1 MEPEDTTSDLSGDEV
16 AASRPTESNRHRVQ
30 NASFTALLEDHVV
43 NGSSNGPI
51 GEHVE
56 LSDAELSTARLL
68 ANTEPGGGVLDP
80 REYQIELFERAR
92 ACNTIAVLDTG
103 SGKTLVAVLLLKHIL
118 QIELNKRA
126 NGGKSRVAF
135 FLVDSVTLVFQQSA
149 VLRNN
154 LDQNVAHFFGNL
166 GPDLWDKQTWNKHL
180 EKYMVIVCTAEILN
194 QSLLNGHVGIDQI
207 NLLIFDEAH
216 HAKKEHPYARIIRDT
231 YLKADP
237 EKRPRIF
244 GMTASPVDAKCDIA
258 EAAIQLET
266 LLDSRIATTSDLA
279 LLRNFVNKPME
290 EEWVYERL
298 PPVFETSLH
307 RILKTKYGNM
317 SILEGVFRF
326 ASVASSELGA
336 WCADQVWALALADE
350 VLPKLEGSM
359 GKVDSDH
366 QDSEKASEEIK
377 RIQEANQLVK
387 EYIANQAFMPSD
399 LSSKV
404 KLLMRKLQEQ
414 FAKSPDTKCIVFT
427 QRRNTAK
434 VLLQLCEKLE
444 IQNLHPDVLVG
455 VRKGDALGMNS
466 TFRRQF
472 LVLVKF
478 RKSEVNCL
486 FATSVAEE
494 GLDIPDCNL
503 VVRQVIYYS
512 GTAVTSTDRQRFDLY
527 DTVIQY
533 VQSRGR
539 ARRTDSYATMV
550 ESGNRN
556 HSVRLQEVRRAEHLM
571 KNFCNML
578 PDDRKLYGD
587 DHDMGVLIR
596 EEGQKRTY
604 TIPSTGAM
612 LTYRHAIGVLARFAS
627 SLQYENEISA
637 LVTYI
642 VMSENES
649 FSCEIIL
656 PEKSPVRRVIGCS
669 ESKKSL
675 AKQSAAFDACLLLRK
690 KNLLDEHF
698 NSVYHKRLPAMRNAK
713 LAITSKKTDQY
724 RMRTKPLIWARLQ
737 GTTPIRLYAIVIRLI
752 PSEPLNR
759 THGSIILLTREQ
771 ITSIPTF
778 PVFLDDD
785 IETTVQS
792 LYIDGCL
799 EVASEELEVVTAFTL
814 AVFHDVFHKTYKHVS
829 EQFPYW
835 LVPAR
840 EDVDIRTSTSLLDII
855 DWAAL
860 HYVKDNPKLVWSTDM
875 EPDSLL
881 NRFIYDDW
889 NGKYR
894 YFPLAIDP
902 NLRPSDPPPSYA
914 PVRKWSDD
922 IMNWSLSLSKNS
934 RPKFFNQCIWA
945 QPVLHAELVCLRR
958 NFLDKAAEE
967 EKESNSR
974 CVICPQ
980 PLVLSAISMPVA
992 ATCFVFPAIIT
1003 RMESYLIAQEACEM
1017 LGLGDIKLEYALE
1030 AFTKDSDNTE
1040 EHRSLHIHVQR
1051 GMGKNYERLELL
1063 GDSVLKMATSISLFV
1078 QNPDDNE
1085 YDYHVNRMCLIC
1097 NKNLFKNATELKLYE
1112 YIRSRG
1118 FSRHMWYPPGLSLE
1132 YGRDHAKFFAA
1143 EGKHSLAEKTI
1154 ADVCEALI
1162 GASLLSG
1169 GDDNRYDLAIKAVT
1183 VFVNSQNHTAT
1194 SWNDYTS
1201 AYSIPSYQS
1210 RVADGFERNLAQ
1222 QIFEKVGYKF
1232 KYPRLLRSAFTH
1244 PSYPLAW
1251 AKVPC
1256 YQRLEFL
1263 GDALLDMVCV
1273 EHLFHRFPNRDPQW
1287 LTEHKMAM
1295 VSNKFL
1301 GALAVK
1307 LGLHLHL
1314 QHFSSPLMIQNSKYA
1329 EELQL
1334 AESESNGEVDYW
1346 LSTSDSPKCLP
1357 DMLEAYLGA
1366 IFVDSGFDFTVI
1378 EAFFEKHILPFFYE
1392 MSIYDTFANKHP
1404 TTFLHN
1410 QMTHNYHCTNYCL
1423 KSAEIPAVEGETPR
1437 VFSAVMVHGK
1447 SIASA
1452 VASSSRYAKVRAS
1465 TRALAIIDGMSFSEF
1480 QEKYY
1485 CSCQGGQATV
1495 DQANIGTAV

>member
-1 MEPEDTTSDLSGDEV
+1 MEPDDTASDLSGDEAV
-16 AASRPTESNRHRVQ
+16 VSRPTEPHKHRAQ
-30 NASFTALLEDHVV
+30 NATFTALLEEHVI
-43 NGSSNGPI
+43 NGSSNGPN
-51 GEHVE
+51 GAHVE

-68 ANTEPGGGVLDP
+68 ASTEAGGGVLDP

-92 ACNTIAVLDTG
+92 ARNTIAVLDTG

-126 NGGKSRVAF
+126 NGGKPRVAF

-154 LDQNVAHFFGNL
+154 LDQRVAHFFGNL
-166 GPDLWDKQTWNKHL
+166 GPDLWDKETWNKHL

-194 QSLLNGHVGIDQI
+194 QSLLNGHVSIDQI

-258 EAAIQLET
+258 EAATQLET

-290 EEWVYERL
+290 EEWVYDKL
-298 PPVFETSLH
+298 PPVFETKLH
-307 RILKTKYGNM
+307 GILKTKYGDM
-317 SILEGVFRF
+317 AILEGAFRF

-350 VLPKLEGSM
+350 VLPKLEGSI
-359 GKVDSDH
+359 GKIDSDP
-366 QDSEKASEEIK
+366 QDSEKASEDIK

-387 EYIANQAFMPSD
+387 EYIANEAFIPND
-399 LSSKV
+399 ISSKV
-404 KLLMRKLQEQ
+404 ELLMRKLQEQ

-434 VLLQLCEKLE
+434 VLLQLCEKL
-444 IQNLHPDVLVG
+444 QVPNLRPDVLVG
-455 VRKGDALGMNS
+455 VRKGDALGMNY

-503 VVRQVIYYS
+503 VVR
-512 GTAVTSTDRQRFDLY
+512 FDLY

-539 ARRTDSYATMV
+539 ARRADSVYATMV
-550 ESGNRN
+550 ESGNRS
-556 HSVRLQEVRRAEHLM
+556 HSMRLQEVRRAEHLM

-578 PDDRKLYGD
+578 PDDRKLYAD
-587 DHDMGVLIR
+587 DHDMGVLIHEDGR
-596 EEGQKRTY
+596 KRTY

-637 LVTYI
+637 MVAYI

-669 ESKKSL
+669 EPKKSL

-713 LAITSKKTDQY
+713 LAITSKRTDQY
-724 RMRTKPLIWARLQ
+724 RMRTKPTIWARQQ
-737 GTTPIRLYAIVIRLI
+737 GTTPTRLYAIVIRLI

-759 THGSIILLTREQ
+759 PHGSIALLTRER
-771 ITSIPTF
+771 IASIPSF

-785 IETTVQS
+785 IETTVKS
-792 LYIDGCL
+792 LCIDGCL
-799 EVASEELEVVTAFTL
+799 EVASEELEIVTKFTL

-835 LVPAR
+835 LAPAR
-840 EDVDIRTSTSLLDII
+840 EDVDISTSTSLFDMI

-860 HYVKDNPKLVWSTDM
+860 HYVRDNPKIMWSADM
-875 EPDSLL
+875 EPESLL
-881 NRFIYDDW
+881 TRFIYDDW

-914 PVRKWSDD
+914 PSRKWSDD

-934 RPKFFNQCIWA
+934 RPKFFNRCIWT
-945 QPVLHAELVCLRR
+945 QPVLQAELVCLRR
-958 NFLDKAAEE
+958 NFLDKVADE

-1003 RMESYLIAQEACEM
+1003 RMESYLIAQEACKM
-1017 LGLGDIKLEYALE
+1017 LGLGNIKLEYALE

-1040 EHRSLHIHVQR
+1040 EHRSLQIHVQR

-1078 QNPDDNE
+1078 QNPDDDE

-1132 YGRDHAKFFAA
+1132 YGRDHAKFFAS

-1169 GDDNRYDLAIKAVT
+1169 GDDNRYDLAVKAVT

-1194 SWNDYTS
+1194 SWKDYIS
-1201 AYSIPSYQS
+1201 AYSIPSYQN
-1210 RVADGFERNLAQ
+1210 RVADGFEKNLAQ

-1314 QHFSSPLMIQNSKYA
+1314 QHFSNPLMIQNSKYA

-1378 EAFFEKHILPFFYE
+1378 EAFFKRHILPFFHD
-1392 MSIYDTFANKHP
+1392 MSIYDTFANRHP
-1404 TTFLHN
+1404 TTFLHS
-1410 QMTHNYHCTNYCL
+1410 QLTHNFRCTDYCL
-1423 KSAEIPAVEGETPR
+1423 KSAEVPAVEGETPR
-1437 VFSAVMVHGK
+1437 VFAAVMVHGE

-1465 TRALAIIDGMSFSEF
+1465 TRALAVIDGMSLSEF
-1480 QEKYY
+1480 QEKYH
-1485 CSCQGGQATV
+1485 CSCQGDQVTV
-1495 DQANIGTAV
+1495 DHANIGTAV

>member
-1 MEPEDTTSDLSGDEV
+1 MEPEDLNSDLSSDEAV
-16 AASRPTESNRHRVQ
+16 APRPTESHRQRAQ
-30 NASFTALLEDHVV
+30 NASFTALLEEHVI
-43 NGSSNGPI
+43 NEPNNGPI
-51 GEHVE
+51 GAQVE
-56 LSDAELSTARLL
+56 ISDAELSTARLL

-92 ACNTIAVLDTG
+92 ARNTIAVLDTG

-126 NGGKSRVAF
+126 HGTKPRVAF

-154 LDQNVAHFFGNL
+154 LDQKVAHFFGNL

-180 EKYMVIVCTAEILN
+180 EKNMVIVCTAEILN
-194 QSLLNGHVGIDQI
+194 QALLNGHIGIDQI

-216 HAKKEHPYARIIRDT
+216 HAKKEHPYARIIRDA

-237 EKRPRIF
+237 EKRPKIF

-290 EEWVYERL
+290 EEWVYDKL
-298 PPVFETSLH
+298 PPPSETNLH
-307 RILKTKYGNM
+307 GTLKAKFGDMT
-317 SILEGVFRF
+317 ILEGAFRF
-326 ASVASSELGA
+326 SLVASSELGA
-336 WCADQVWALALADE
+336 WCADQVWALALAEE
-350 VLPKLEGSM
+350 VLPKLEGSI
-359 GKVDSDH
+359 GKVTDSDL
-366 QDSEKASEEIK
+366 QDSEKASVEIK
-377 RIQEANQLVK
+377 RIQEASQLVK
-387 EYIANQAFMPSD
+387 EYIADQASTPSD
-399 LSSKV
+399 LSPKV
-404 KLLMRKLQEQ
+404 ELLIRKLQEQ

-434 VLLQLCEKLE
+434 VLLQLCEKLQIPNLRPE
-444 IQNLHPDVLVG
+444 ILVG
-455 VRKGDALGMNS
+455 VRKGDAIGMNS

-478 RKSEVNCL
+478 RKSEINCL

-503 VVRQVIYYS
+503 VVR
-512 GTAVTSTDRQRFDLY
+512 FDLY

-539 ARRTDSYATMV
+539 ARRADSVYATMV
-550 ESGNRN
+550 ECGNRN
-556 HSVRLQEVRRAEHLM
+556 HSMRLQEVRRAEHLM
-571 KNFCNML
+571 KNFCNLL
-578 PDDRKLYGD
+578 PEDRKLYRD
-587 DHDMGVLIR
+587 DHEIGVLVH
-596 EEGQKRTY
+596 EENRKRTF
-604 TIPSTGAM
+604 TITSTGAM

-637 LVTYI
+637 KVTYV

-649 FSCEIIL
+649 FNCEIIM
-656 PEKSPVRRVIGCS
+656 PEKSPVRRVLGCS

-690 KNLLDEHF
+690 RNLLDEHF
-698 NSVYHKRLPAMRNAK
+698 NSIYHKRLPAMRNAK
-713 LAITSKKTDQY
+713 LAITSKRTDQY
-724 RMRTKPLIWARLQ
+724 KMRTKPSIWARQQ
-737 GTTPIRLYAIVIRLI
+737 GTIPIRLYAIVIRLV
-752 PSEPLNR
+752 PSEPLTR
-759 THGSIILLTREQ
+759 AHGSIVLLTRERM
-771 ITSIPTF
+771 TAIPTF
-778 PVFLDDD
+778 PVFLDDG
-785 IETTVQS
+785 IETGVQS
-792 LYIDGCL
+792 LCIDRSL

-814 AVFHDVFHKTYKHVS
+814 AVFHDVFHKTYKNVS

-835 LVPAR
+835 LAPAR
-840 EDVDIRTSTSLLDII
+840 EDVEIATSTSLFDII

-860 HYVKDNPKLVWSTDM
+860 QYVQDNPKLVWSIDM
-875 EPDSLL
+875 EPESLL
-881 NRFIYDDW
+881 TRFIYDDW

-914 PVRKWSDD
+914 PSRKWSDD

-934 RPKFFNQCIWA
+934 RPKFFNRCIWT
-945 QPVLHAELVCLRR
+945 QPVLQAELVCLRR
-958 NFLDKAAEE
+958 NFLDKAADE

-980 PLVLSAISMPVA
+980 PLVISAISMSVA

-1003 RMESYLIAQEACEM
+1003 RMESYLIAQEGCKM
-1017 LGLGDIKLEYALE
+1017 LGLGDIQLEYALE

-1040 EHRSLHIHVQR
+1040 EHRSLQIHVQR

-1063 GDSVLKMATSISLFV
+1063 GDSVLKMATSISLFA
-1078 QNPDDNE
+1078 QNPDDDE

-1097 NKNLFKNATELKLYE
+1097 NKNLFKTATELKLYE

-1132 YGRDHAKFFAA
+1132 YGRDHARYFES
-1143 EGKHSLAEKTI
+1143 EGKHPLAEKTI

-1169 GDDNRYDLAIKAVT
+1169 GDDNRYDMAIKAVT

-1194 SWNDYTS
+1194 SWNDYIS
-1201 AYSIPSYQS
+1201 AYSIPLYQS
-1210 RVADGFERNLAQ
+1210 RAADGFEKNLAQ
-1222 QIFEKVGYKF
+1222 QIFEKVGYEF

-1314 QHFSSPLMIQNSKYA
+1314 QHFSNPLMIQNSKYA

-1378 EAFFEKHILPFFYE
+1378 ETFFKRHVLPFFHD
-1392 MSIYDTFANKHP
+1392 MSIYDTFANRHP
-1404 TTFLHN
+1404 TTFLHS
-1410 QMTHNYHCTNYCL
+1410 QMTHSYRCTDYCL
-1423 KSAEIPAVEGETPR
+1423 KSAEVPTVEGETPR
-1437 VFSAVMVHGK
+1437 VFAAVMVHGQ

-1465 TRALAIIDGMSFSEF
+1465 TRALAVIDGMTLSEF
-1480 QEKYY
+1480 QEKYH
-1485 CSCQGGQATV
+1485 CACQGEQVTV
-1495 DQANIGTAV
+1495 DRADIGTAV

>member
-1 MEPEDTTSDLSGDEV
+1 MEPEDTTSDLSGDEAV
-16 AASRPTESNRHRVQ
+16 AVRPTESHRHRAQ
-30 NASFTALLEDHVV
+30 NASFTALLEEHVM
-43 NGSSNGPI
+43 NGPEN
-51 GEHVE
+51 GPNGAHVE
-56 LSDAELSTARLL
+56 LPDAELSTARLL

-92 ACNTIAVLDTG
+92 ARNTIAVLDTG

-126 NGGKSRVAF
+126 NGAKPRVAF

-154 LDQNVAHFFGNL
+154 LDQTVAHFFGNL
-166 GPDLWDKQTWNKHL
+166 GPDLWDKPTWDKHL

-194 QSLLNGHVGIDQI
+194 QSLLNGHIGIDQI

-216 HAKKEHPYARIIRDT
+216 HAKKEHPYARIIRDA

-237 EKRPRIF
+237 EKRPRVF

-258 EAAIQLET
+258 EAATQLET

-279 LLRNFVNKPME
+279 LLRNFVNKPIE
-290 EEWVYERL
+290 EEWVYDKL
-298 PPVFETSLH
+298 PPPFETNLH
-307 RILKTKYGNM
+307 SMLKSKYGDM
-317 SILEGVFRF
+317 SILEGAFRF

-350 VLPKLEGSM
+350 VLPKLEGSI
-359 GKVDSDH
+359 GKVTDSDL
-366 QDSEKASEEIK
+366 QDSEKTSGEIK

-387 EYIANQAFMPSD
+387 EYIANQTFQPSD
-399 LSSKV
+399 LSPKV
-404 KLLMRKLQEQ
+404 ELLIRKLQEQ
-414 FAKSPDTKCIVFT
+414 FSKSPDTKCIVFT

-434 VLLQLCEKLE
+434 VLLQLCEKLQ
-444 IQNLHPDVLVG
+444 IPNLRPGILVG
-455 VRKGDALGMNS
+455 VRKGDAVGMNS
-466 TFRRQF
+466 TFRGQF

-503 VVRQVIYYS
+503 VVR
-512 GTAVTSTDRQRFDLY
+512 FDLY

-539 ARRTDSYATMV
+539 ARRSDSVYATVV

-556 HSVRLQEVRRAEHLM
+556 HSMRLQEVRRVEHLM
-571 KNFCNML
+571 KNFCNLL
-578 PDDRKLYGD
+578 PEDRKLCGD
-587 DHDMGVLIR
+587 DHDMGVLIQ
-596 EEGQKRTY
+596 EENRKRTY

-637 LVTYI
+637 SVTYI

-649 FSCEIIL
+649 FSCEIIM
-656 PEKSPVRRVIGCS
+656 PEKSPVRRVLGCS

-675 AKQSAAFDACLLLRK
+675 AKQSASFDACLLLRK
-690 KNLLDEHF
+690 RNLLDEHF
-698 NSVYHKRLPAMRNAK
+698 NSIYHKRLPAMRNAK
-713 LAITSKKTDQY
+713 LAITSKRTDQY
-724 RMRTKPLIWARLQ
+724 RMRTKPLIWARQQ
-737 GTTPIRLYAIVIRLI
+737 GTIPTRLYGIVIRLI
-752 PSEPLNR
+752 PSEPLTR
-759 THGSIILLTREQ
+759 AHRSIVLLTRER
-771 ITSIPTF
+771 ITAIPAF

-785 IETTVQS
+785 IETTVRS
-792 LYIDGCL
+792 LCIEGDL
-799 EVASEELEVVTAFTL
+799 EVSSNELEIVTAFTL

-835 LVPAR
+835 LAPAR
-840 EDVDIRTSTSLLDII
+840 EDMDIGTSTSVSDII

-860 HYVKDNPKLVWSTDM
+860 QYVQDNPKIVWSTDM
-875 EPDSLL
+875 ETESLL
-881 NRFIYDDW
+881 TRFIYDDW

-902 NLRPSDPPPSYA
+902 NLRPSDPPPSYV
-914 PVRKWSDD
+914 PSRKWSDD

-934 RPKFFNQCIWA
+934 RPKFFNRCIWS
-945 QPVLHAELVCLRR
+945 QPVLHAELICLRR

-967 EKESNSR
+967 EKASNSR

-980 PLVLSAISMPVA
+980 PLAISAISMPVA

-1003 RMESYLIAQEACEM
+1003 RMESYLIAQEGCKM
-1017 LGLGDIKLEYALE
+1017 LGLGDIQLEYALE

-1040 EHRSLHIHVQR
+1040 EHRSLQIHVQR

-1078 QNPDDNE
+1078 QNPDDDE

-1097 NKNLFKNATELKLYE
+1097 NKNLFKSATELKLYE

-1132 YGRDHAKFFAA
+1132 YGRDHAKFFAS
-1143 EGKHSLAEKTI
+1143 EGNHSLAEKTI

-1169 GDDNRYDLAIKAVT
+1169 GDDNRYDMAIKAVT

-1194 SWNDYTS
+1194 SWKDYIS
-1201 AYSIPSYQS
+1201 AYSIPSYQN
-1210 RVADGFERNLAQ
+1210 RTADGFEKNLAQ
-1222 QIFEKVGYKF
+1222 QIFEKVGYEF

-1273 EHLFHRFPNRDPQW
+1273 EHLFHRFPDRDPQW

-1314 QHFSSPLMIQNSKYA
+1314 QHFSNPLMIQNSKYA

-1378 EAFFEKHILPFFYE
+1378 EAFFKRHILPFFHD
-1392 MSIYDTFANKHP
+1392 MSIYDTFANRHP
-1404 TTFLHN
+1404 TTFLHS
-1410 QMTHNYHCTNYCL
+1410 QMTHSYRCTDYCL
-1423 KSAEIPAVEGETPR
+1423 KSAEVPAVEGETPR
-1437 VFSAVMVHGK
+1437 VFAAVMVHGQ

-1465 TRALAIIDGMSFSEF
+1465 TRALAVIDGMTLSEF
-1480 QEKYY
+1480 QEKYH
-1485 CSCQGGQATV
+1485 CACQSQAPT
-1495 DQANIGTAV
+1495 DHANIGTAV

>member
-1 MEPEDTTSDLSGDEV
+1 MEPDDTTSDMSGDEAV
-16 AASRPTESNRHRVQ
+16 APQLTESYRHRAQ
-30 NASFTALLEDHVV
+30 NATFTALLEDHVV
-43 NGSSNGPI
+43 NGPSDGPNGAR
-51 GEHVE
+51 VE

-92 ACNTIAVLDTG
+92 ARNTIAVLDTG

-118 QIELNKRA
+118 QIELNQRA
-126 NGGKSRVAF
+126 NGIKPRVAF

-154 LDQNVAHFFGNL
+154 LDQRVAHFFGNL

-258 EAAIQLET
+258 EAATQLET

-279 LLRNFVNKPME
+279 LLRTFVNKPIE
-290 EEWVYERL
+290 EEWVYDKL
-298 PPVFETSLH
+298 SPLFETNLH
-307 RILKTKYGNM
+307 GTLKSKYGDM
-317 SILEGVFRF
+317 SILEGAFRF

-350 VLPKLEGSM
+350 VLPKLEGSI
-359 GKVDSDH
+359 GKVADSDP
-366 QDSEKASEEIK
+366 QDSEKVSDEIK
-377 RIQEANQLVK
+377 RVQEANQLVK
-387 EYIANQAFMPSD
+387 EYIANQAFTPSD

-404 KLLMRKLQEQ
+404 DLLMRKLQEQ

-427 QRRNTAK
+427 QRRNTAN
-434 VLLQLCEKLE
+434 VLLQLCAKMQ
-444 IQNLHPDVLVG
+444 IPNLRPDVLVG

-472 LVLVKF
+472 LVLLKF

-503 VVRQVIYYS
+503 VVR
-512 GTAVTSTDRQRFDLY
+512 FDLY

-539 ARRTDSYATMV
+539 ARRADSVYATMV

-556 HSVRLQEVRRAEHLM
+556 HSMRLQEVRRAEHLM

-578 PDDRKLYGD
+578 PEDRKLYGD

-596 EEGQKRTY
+596 EDNRKRTY

-627 SLQYENEISA
+627 SLQYENDISA
-637 LVTYI
+637 SITYI

-656 PEKSPVRRVIGCS
+656 PEKSPVRRVLGCS

-690 KNLLDEHF
+690 KNLLDENF

-713 LAITSKKTDQY
+713 LAITSKRTDQY
-724 RMRTKPLIWARLQ
+724 RMRTKPSIWARQQ
-737 GTTPIRLYAIVIRLI
+737 GTIPTRLYATVIRLI
-752 PSEPLNR
+752 PSEPLAR
-759 THGSIILLTREQ
+759 AHGSIVLLTREQ
-771 ITSIPTF
+771 ITAIPTF
-778 PVFLDDD
+778 PVFLNDD

-792 LYIDGCL
+792 LYIDECL
-799 EVASEELEVVTAFTL
+799 EVASEELELVTAFTL
-814 AVFHDVFHKTYKHVS
+814 AVFHDVFHKTYKQVS

-835 LVPAR
+835 LAPAR
-840 EDVDIRTSTSLLDII
+840 DDVDIGTSTSLFDII

-860 HYVKDNPKLVWSTDM
+860 HYIQDNPKLVWSIDM
-875 EPDSLL
+875 EPEFLL
-881 NRFIYDDW
+881 TRFIYDDW

-914 PVRKWSDD
+914 PSRKWSND

-934 RPKFFNQCIWA
+934 RPKFFNRCVWT
-945 QPVLHAELVCLRR
+945 QPVLQAELICLRR

-967 EKESNSR
+967 EKASNSR

-980 PLVLSAISMPVA
+980 PLVLSAISMSVA

-1003 RMESYLIAQEACEM
+1003 RMESYLIAQEGCEM

-1040 EHRSLHIHVQR
+1040 EHRSLQIHVQR

-1078 QNPDDNE
+1078 QNPDDDE

-1097 NKNLFKNATELKLYE
+1097 NKNLFKNAIELKLYE

-1132 YGRDHAKFFAA
+1132 YGRDHAKFFAS

-1169 GDDNRYDLAIKAVT
+1169 GDDNRYDMAIKAVT
-1183 VFVNSQNHTAT
+1183 IFVNSQNHTAT
-1194 SWNDYTS
+1194 SWKDYIS
-1201 AYSIPSYQS
+1201 AYSIPVYQS
-1210 RVADGFERNLAQ
+1210 RVADGFEKNLAQ
-1222 QIFEKVGYKF
+1222 QIFEKVGYEF

-1314 QHFSSPLMIQNSKYA
+1314 QHFSNPIMTQNSKYA

-1334 AESESNGEVDYW
+1334 AESEGNGEVDYW

-1378 EAFFEKHILPFFYE
+1378 EAFFKRHILPFFHD
-1392 MSIYDTFANKHP
+1392 MSIYDTFANRHP
-1404 TTFLHN
+1404 TTFLHS
-1410 QMTHNYHCTNYCL
+1410 QMTHNYRCTDYCL
-1423 KSAEIPAVEGETPR
+1423 KSAEVPVVEGETPR
-1437 VFSAVMVHGK
+1437 VFAAVMVHGQ
-1447 SIASA
+1447 SIATA

-1465 TRALAIIDGMSFSEF
+1465 TRALAVIDGMSLSEF
-1480 QEKYY
+1480 QKKYH
-1485 CSCQGGQATV
+1485 CACQGGQVTV
-1495 DQANIGTAV
+1495 DRANIGTAV

>member
-1 MEPEDTTSDLSGDEV
+1 MEPEDTTSDLSGDEAV
-16 AASRPTESNRHRVQ
+16 TSRVIDRHRAQ
-30 NASFTALLEDHVV
+30 NATFTALLEEHVV
-43 NGSSNGPI
+43 KGPSDGPNGEN
-51 GEHVE
+51 VK

-92 ACNTIAVLDTG
+92 AHNTIAVLDTG

-126 NGGKSRVAF
+126 NGTKPRVAF

-154 LDQNVAHFFGNL
+154 LDQKVAHFFGNL
-166 GPDLWDKQTWNKHL
+166 GPDLWDKQTWDKHL

-194 QSLLNGHVGIDQI
+194 QSLLNGHVGIEQI

-290 EEWVYERL
+290 EEWVYDKL
-298 PPVFETSLH
+298 PPLFDTDLH
-307 RILKTKYGNM
+307 GTLKAKYGDM

-326 ASVASSELGA
+326 GSNASSELGA

-350 VLPKLEGSM
+350 VLPKLEGSI
-359 GKVDSDH
+359 GKADSDP
-366 QDSEKASEEIK
+366 QDSEKNSEDIK
-377 RIQEANQLVK
+377 RIQEANQYVK
-387 EYIANQAFMPSD
+387 EYIANQKSTPSD

-404 KLLMRKLQEQ
+404 ELLIKKLEEQ

-427 QRRNTAK
+427 KRRNTAK
-434 VLLQLCEKLE
+434 VLLQLCEKLQ
-444 IQNLHPDVLVG
+444 IPNLRPDVLVG

-503 VVRQVIYYS
+503 VVR
-512 GTAVTSTDRQRFDLY
+512 FDLY

-539 ARRTDSYATMV
+539 ARRADSVYATMV

-556 HSVRLQEVRRAEHLM
+556 HSIRLQEVRRAEHLM
-571 KNFCNML
+571 KNFCNLL
-578 PDDRKLYGD
+578 PDDRKLYAD
-587 DHDMGVLIR
+587 DHDMGVLVR
-596 EEGQKRTY
+596 EEDRKRTY
-604 TIPSTGAM
+604 TIKSTGAM

-637 LVTYI
+637 SATYI

-649 FSCEIIL
+649 FSCEIIM
-656 PEKSPVRRVIGCS
+656 PEKSPVRRVLGCS

-675 AKQSAAFDACLLLRK
+675 AKQSAAFDACMLLRK
-690 KNLLDEHF
+690 RNLLDEHF

-724 RMRTKPLIWARLQ
+724 RMRTKPSIWARQQ
-737 GTTPIRLYAIVIRLI
+737 GTTPTRLYAIVIRLI
-752 PSEPLNR
+752 PSEPLTR
-759 THGSIILLTREQ
+759 AHGSIVLFTRERIQ
-771 ITSIPTF
+771 AMPTF

-785 IETTVQS
+785 IETMVQS
-792 LYIDGCL
+792 LCIDGCL
-799 EVASEELEVVTAFTL
+799 EVASEELQGLTAFTL

-835 LVPAR
+835 LAPAR
-840 EDVDIRTSTSLLDII
+840 EAVDNGTPTSLFDII
-855 DWAAL
+855 DWPAL
-860 HYVKDNPKLVWSTDM
+860 RYVQDNPKLMWSPNI
-875 EPDSLL
+875 EPESLL
-881 NRFIYDDW
+881 TRFIYDDW

-914 PVRKWSDD
+914 PSRKWSDD

-934 RPKFFNQCIWA
+934 RPKFFNRCIWT
-945 QPVLHAELVCLRR
+945 QPVLQAELICLRR

-967 EKESNSR
+967 EKSSNSR

-980 PLVLSAISMPVA
+980 PLALSSISMSVA

-1017 LGLGDIKLEYALE
+1017 LGLGNIKPEYALE

-1040 EHRSLHIHVQR
+1040 EHRSLQIHVQR

-1063 GDSVLKMATSISLFV
+1063 GDSVLKMATSISLFA
-1078 QNPDDNE
+1078 QNPDDDE

-1097 NKNLFKNATELKLYE
+1097 NKNLFKTATELKLYE

-1132 YGRDHAKFFAA
+1132 YGRDHAKFFAN
-1143 EGKHSLAEKTI
+1143 ECNHSLAEKTI

-1169 GDDNRYDLAIKAVT
+1169 GDDNRYDMAVKAVT
-1183 VFVNSQNHTAT
+1183 IFVNSQNHTAA
-1194 SWNDYTS
+1194 SWKDYIS
-1201 AYSIPSYQS
+1201 AYSIPSYQN
-1210 RVADGFERNLAQ
+1210 RPADGFEKNLAQ
-1222 QIFEKVGYKF
+1222 QILEKVGYEF

-1273 EHLFHRFPNRDPQW
+1273 EHLFHRFPDRDPQW

-1314 QHFSSPLMIQNSKYA
+1314 QHFSNPLMIQNSKYA

-1378 EAFFEKHILPFFYE
+1378 EAFFERHILPFFHD
-1392 MSIYDTFANKHP
+1392 MSIYDTFANRHP
-1404 TTFLHN
+1404 TTFLHS
-1410 QMTHNYHCTNYCL
+1410 QMTHNFRCMDYCL
-1423 KSAEIPAVEGETPR
+1423 KSAEIPAVEGETPK
-1437 VFSAVMVHGK
+1437 VFAAVMVHGE

-1465 TRALAIIDGMSFSEF
+1465 SKALAVIEGMSISQF
-1480 QEKYY
+1480 QEKYH
-1485 CSCQGGQATV
+1485 CACQGGQVTV
-1495 DQANIGTAV
+1495 DRANIGTAV